1 MKSRLYCAIVCYV
14 LAVVLLFVCVPV
26 VRHMTYPKT
35 TAVHTIKPLEK
46 GEQITKEHIEEITIG
61 ALEMPEDI
69 LLSSEEGIGRYAAV
83 DMVKGDILFQSKL
96 SHIPMDGDVPK
107 DILPQDQTSMLL
119 SLKMIEGSEYPL
131 PETGD
136 VMKLNLFDKKLRDI
150 PEMQFVRV
158 LTVLPKE
165 DAEESVS
172 ITIAVNENQRKYL
185 NRHRED
191 TFYASVIVR
200 GNEELAEKLLLE
212 QKTYFEEG

>member
-1 MKSRLYCAIVCYV
+1 M
-14 LAVVLLFVCVPV
+14 
-26 VRHMTYPKT
+26 
-35 TAVHTIKPLEK
+35 
-46 GEQITKEHIEEITIG
+46 
-61 ALEMPEDI
+61 
-69 LLSSEEGIGRYAAV
+69 
-83 DMVKGDILFQSKL
+83 
-96 SHIPMDGDVPK
+96 
-107 DILPQDQTSMLL
+107 
-119 SLKMIEGSEYPL
+119 
-131 PETGD
+131 
-136 VMKLNLFDKKLRDI
+136 RDI
-150 PEMQFVRV
+150 PELQFVRV